1 MANKGDG
8 HGWHSPS
15 SEVMPVPLLEPV
27 WLSHSSLLSSWDRH
41 SGPSGQTH
49 RAWHK
54 GGGGLKT
61 WLEFLAVM
69 PWVLAEGA
77 KLFRV
82 FLELGTS
89 VAWSE
94 QMPTWQ
100 GTQRTADPRLGD
112 QATDTVGA
120 AGSSHDASHN
130 FSL

>member
-1 MANKGDG
+1 MVGTARPLRSCLF
-8 HGWHSPS
+8 HSWS
-15 SEVMPVPLLEPV
+15 QCGFSTALFSAAGTGTVD
-27 WLSHSSLLSSWDRH
+27 HRGRH
-41 SGPSGQTH
+41 TGLGT
-49 RAWHK
+49 RV
-54 GGGGLKT
+54 GGGLKT

-100 GTQRTADPRLGD
+100 GTRRTADPRLGD

-120 AGSSHDASHN
+120 AGSSHNTSHD